1 MKWQGVVLM
10 AACAIANPV
19 RAQSESRSLTA
30 GDSANARRL
39 AAAPN
44 DTAAARFLA
53 RVRAATARYRDRDQ
67 AVLDGYRPIGGDF
80 PGMGE
85 HWIDVRTLFSG
96 TFTPEQPP
104 ILEYVTIDGRPT
116 LIGVAYALPLLAGE
130 MPPTLPGN
138 VAWHSHVGTV
148 EDESDL
154 LSQAMESHGSMHG
167 ARLAM
172 IHVWAWLPNPGGT
185 FHAENWALP
194 FVRAGLAPPAMDPGA
209 VAGRVVSLV
218 SGGDAFYERVF
229 LSVAGATGSDSV
241 AIHRALGAARVSAAA
256 WVARNRRADADHE
269 VVDEL
274 PRVWAVMWETLDASL
289 GSSARA
295 RLLPLR
301 NR

>member
-30 GDSANARRL
+30 GDTANARRL
-39 AAAPN
+39 AAVPN

-80 PGMGE
+80 PGMGD

-241 AIHRALGAARVSAAA
+241 AVHRALATARISAAA

-274 PRVWAVMWETLDASL
+274 PRVWAVMWETLDALL

>member
-39 AAAPN
+39 ATVPN

-53 RVRAATARYRDRDQ
+53 RVRAATARYRERDQ

-194 FVRAGLAPPAMDPGA
+194 FVRAGLAPPAVDPGA

-241 AIHRALGAARVSAAA
+241 AVHRALATARISAAA

>member
-39 AAAPN
+39 AAVPN

-80 PGMGE
+80 PGMGD

-172 IHVWAWLPNPGGT
+172 IHVWAWLPNPGGA

-241 AIHRALGAARVSAAA
+241 AVHRALATARISAAA

>member
-1 MKWQGVVLM
+1 MKWLGAVLV
-10 AACAIANPV
+10 AACALAKPAS
-19 RAQSESRSLTA
+19 AQTERRPLGA
-30 GDSANARRL
+30 ADSAGERRP
-39 AAAPN
+39 AAVPN

-53 RVRAATARYRDRDQ
+53 RVRTATARYRDREQ

-85 HWIDVRTLFSG
+85 HWIDIGTLFSR
-96 TFTPEQPP
+96 TFTPDQPAM
-104 ILEYVTIDGRPT
+104 LEYATIDGRPT
-116 LIGVAYALPLLAGE
+116 LIGVAYALPLLTGE
-130 MPPTLPGN
+130 MPPALPGN
-138 VAWHSHVGTV
+138 VAWHSHAGTV

-154 LSQAMESHGSMHG
+154 LSQAMESHASMHG

-172 IHVWAWLPNPGGT
+172 VHVWAWLPNPGGT
-185 FHAENWALP
+185 FHADNWALP
-194 FVRAGLAPPAMDPGA
+194 FVRAGVAPPAVDPGP

-256 WVARNRRADADHE
+256 WVARNRGADADHE
-269 VVDEL
+269 ALEEL
-274 PRVWAVMWETLDASL
+274 PRVWAVMWETLDSSL
-289 GSSARA
+289 GSGART

>member
-39 AAAPN
+39 AAVPN

-80 PGMGE
+80 PGMGD

-194 FVRAGLAPPAMDPGA
+194 FVRAGLAPPAVDPGA

-241 AIHRALGAARVSAAA
+241 AVHRALATARISAAA

-269 VVDEL
+269 VVDQL

-289 GSSARA
+289 GSGARA

>member
-53 RVRAATARYRDRDQ
+53 RVRAATARYRERDQ

-96 TFTPEQPP
+96 TFTPERPP

-138 VAWHSHVGTV
+138 VAWHSHVGIV

-241 AIHRALGAARVSAAA
+241 AVHRALATARISAAA

>member
-30 GDSANARRL
+30 GDTANARRL
-39 AAAPN
+39 AAVPN

-53 RVRAATARYRDRDQ
+53 RVRAATARYRERDQ

-80 PGMGE
+80 PGMGD

-241 AIHRALGAARVSAAA
+241 AVHRALATARISAAA

>member
-1 MKWQGVVLM
+1 MKWLPVVLM

-30 GDSANARRL
+30 GDTANARRL

-53 RVRAATARYRDRDQ
+53 RVRAATARYRERDQ

-194 FVRAGLAPPAMDPGA
+194 FVRAGLAPPAVDPGA

-241 AIHRALGAARVSAAA
+241 AVHRALATARISAAA

>member
-80 PGMGE
+80 PGMGD

-241 AIHRALGAARVSAAA
+241 AVHRALATARISAAA

>member
-1 MKWQGVVLM
+1 MKWLAVVLM
-10 AACAIANPV
+10 AACATARPAS
-19 RAQSESRSLTA
+19 AQTERRPLTA
-30 GDSANARRL
+30 ADSTGEPRP
-39 AAAPN
+39 AAVPN
-44 DTAAARFLA
+44 DTAATRFLA
-53 RVRAATARYRDRDQ
+53 QVRTATARYRDREQ

-85 HWIDVRTLFSG
+85 HWIDIRTLFSR
-96 TFTPEQPP
+96 TFTPDQPA
-104 ILEYVTIDGRPT
+104 ILEYAAIDGRPT
-116 LIGVAYALPLLAGE
+116 LIGVAYALPLLTGE
-130 MPPTLPGN
+130 MPPVLPGN
-138 VAWHSHVGTV
+138 VPWHSHAGTV

-154 LSQAMESHGSMHG
+154 LSQAMESHASMHG

-172 IHVWAWLPNPGGT
+172 VHVWAWLPNPEGT
-185 FHAENWALP
+185 FHADNWALP
-194 FVRAGLAPPAMDPGA
+194 FVRAGVAPPAVDPDP

-256 WVARNRRADADHE
+256 WVAHNRGNDANHE
-269 VVDEL
+269 ALQEL
-274 PRVWAVMWETLDASL
+274 PRVWAVMWEALDSSL